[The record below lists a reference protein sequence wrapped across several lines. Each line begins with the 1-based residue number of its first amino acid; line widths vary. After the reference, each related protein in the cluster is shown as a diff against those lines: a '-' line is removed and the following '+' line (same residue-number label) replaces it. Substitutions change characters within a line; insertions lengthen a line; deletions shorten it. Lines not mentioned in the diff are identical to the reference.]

1 MRQLAQEQGEEALR
15 TGAVPEVQIPAVQQA
30 IQATMA
36 AIARARRSTEE
47 GFATVPGFGRTPFA
61 QRILA
66 EQDVAGNLALAGI
79 PVAGAMQAARLGLS
93 TAIPGLQVGI
103 QGLSGAAATDANVF
117 GSQARIRAA
126 EIGADAAIT
135 SSIFNSLA
143 NIGFAVGTAGLSQ

>member
-1 MRQLAQEQGEEALR
+1 
-15 TGAVPEVQIPAVQQA
+15 
-30 IQATMA
+30 MA

-143 NIGFAVGTAGLSQ
+143 NIGFAVGTAGLSPSGTPTP